1 MPPRSGAYA
10 VFGRGVLFLDL
21 KRVRVRRERPTA
33 LAWALAL
40 CVTMLVV
47 YVLTL
52 NAAKPDVVESVAAA
66 PRVTREIA
74 FEALRGWCV
83 CMARCD
89 SDQAARLAASAYS
102 ARGAGGCV
110 AALDG
115 GWAVLGAVYDSERD
129 ADRIAG
135 RLLSEAGIP
144 AEAICLEADAVKLR
158 ITAPQAQIDAIAGA
172 DALLRQQGKRL
183 GEIALQVDRGEL
195 RPEAARTLCAVAAE
209 EASDL
214 ARSLAAVPGATD
226 NALCAG
232 LIERLNALA
241 DMEGALSATSEQGA
255 SLSGMIRCAQI
266 ESFLGQR
273 EMQAGLRD

>member
-1 MPPRSGAYA
+1 MNT
-10 VFGRGVLFLDL
+10 
-21 KRVRVRRERPTA
+21 VRVRRERPTA
-33 LAWALAL
+33 LAWAVAL

-52 NAAKPDVVESVAAA
+52 NGAAPDVVESVAAA
-66 PRVTREIA
+66 PRVTREID
-74 FEALRGWCV
+74 FEPLEGWCV

-110 AALDG
+110 TPLDG

-129 ADRIAG
+129 ARRIAE
-135 RLLSEAGIP
+135 RLSEEAGVP
-144 AEAICLEADAVKLR
+144 AEAICLQAEAVKLR
-158 ITAPQAQIDAIAGA
+158 ITAPQAQIDAISDA
-172 DALLRQQGKRL
+172 DALLRLQGRRL
-183 GEIALQVDRGEL
+183 GEIALQLDRGEL

-209 EASDL
+209 EAAS
-214 ARSLAAVPGATD
+214 ASTALAAIPGAPD

-232 LIERLNALA
+232 LIERLTALS
-241 DMEGALSATSEQGA
+241 DMESALSASGEQGA

-266 ESFLGQR
+266 EGFLGQR
-273 EMQAGLRD
+273 EMQAGLRG